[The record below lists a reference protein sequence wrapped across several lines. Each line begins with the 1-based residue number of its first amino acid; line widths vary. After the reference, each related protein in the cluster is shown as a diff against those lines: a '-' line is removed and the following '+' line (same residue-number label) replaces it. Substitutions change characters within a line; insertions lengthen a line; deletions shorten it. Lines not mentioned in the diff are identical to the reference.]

1 MSATWAYV
9 SSTMPFLWQ
18 GLLMTLLVSGLVVVA
33 SLVAGVLSGVGLAYG
48 PWWLRWPLRA
58 LSDILRGTPLLV
70 LIFSIYY
77 LLPFGLDYLLPW
89 AQIRLE
95 ALPSV
100 VMALALFKTA
110 HVAEIARGAIG
121 SIPRGQTDAAKAIGL
136 TFPGQLRYVILPQA
150 VRRFL
155 PPWLNAVTDAVKGSS
170 LISLVGIVD
179 LMLAAQQVIGRT
191 YNPLP
196 VYLLAAAIYFIINY
210 SLSVASRRLE
220 ARYAYIR
227 E

>member
-1 MSATWAYV
+1 MTLWTYLAN
-9 SSTMPFLWQ
+9 TMPFLWQ
-18 GLLMTLLVSGLVVVA
+18 GLAMTLFVSGLVVVL
-33 SLVAGVLSGVGLAYG
+33 SLVTGVLVGVAFAYG

-58 LSDILRGTPLLV
+58 FSDIMRGTPLLV
-70 LIFSIYY
+70 VIFTFYY
-77 LLPFGLDYLLPW
+77 LLPMVQINLQPLP
-89 AQIRLE
+89 A
-95 ALPSV
+95 V
-100 VMALALFKTA
+100 VLALALFKTA
-110 HVAEIARGAIG
+110 QVGEIARGAVQ
-121 SIPRGQTDAAKAIGL
+121 SIPHGQTDAAKAIGL
-136 TFPGQLRYVILPQA
+136 KFAGQLRYVILPQA

-155 PPWLNAVTDAVKGSS
+155 PPWINSVTDAVKGSS

-196 VYLLAAAIYFIINY
+196 IYLLAAAIYFAINY
-210 SLSVASRRLE
+210 SLSVTSRRLE